1 MRSQQS
7 IFMMAAI
14 ALLSLAALA
23 IVRGRGPLKIP
34 LILLCLDVAG
44 WSAASSTYAVYGTVA
59 LSGID
64 HVLTPLTSPLAL
76 DFTLAFVGALRASHL
91 TRFAAF
97 ILCGALSVA
106 SLVAFVIPSLRPF
119 VDSRA
124 WGVWLLASSVPTM
137 AVGLTTLIR
146 HRQLTTDPEER
157 MRTSFLLVVFGI
169 GTLFGSTEV
178 IASYVPSCPQ
188 LGSVGMLA
196 CAIGL
201 GIVTI
206 RFRLLELVVPWR
218 FVVGLIAGACLIAT
232 ACWNIIHAGGAPRQ
246 VALVLVIVVLALA
259 LISLLRERVTAR
271 ILRADRTSQL
281 ATLGRFTAQ
290 MDHDVRNPLSAL
302 KGAAQLLRRDL
313 SRAEPA
319 IDRGDFIALIIDQ
332 AERIERICDRYRR
345 LSRLDLNRAEIDINQ
360 IVRAVLSRQA
370 PTLPPKVTITSR
382 LSPELPLCWADADLL
397 ATVLENLTRN
407 AVEAMPEGG
416 TLTVQSTARAASRA
430 AIELSV
436 EDTGF
441 GMDARTRERAAD
453 DFFTTKA
460 SGSGFG
466 LAFAKRVTEAHGGRM
481 SIASDPGRGTRI
493 KLWIPAQRAE

>member
-1 MRSQQS
+1 MRLQQS

-23 IVRGRGPLKIP
+23 IARGRGPLKIP

-44 WSAASSTYAVYGTVA
+44 WSAASSTYAVYGTAA

-76 DFTLAFVGALRASHL
+76 EFCLAFVGALRASHL

-106 SLVAFVIPSLRPF
+106 SLIAFVIPGLRPF

-146 HRQLTTDPEER
+146 HRQFTTDPEER
-157 MRTSFLLVVFGI
+157 IRTSFLLIVFGV
-169 GTLFGSTEV
+169 GTLLGSTEV
-178 IASYVPSCPQ
+178 IVSYVPSCPQ

-201 GIVTI
+201 ATVTI
-206 RFRLLELVVPWR
+206 RFRLLEFIVAWR
-218 FVVGLIAGACLIAT
+218 TVVGLIASVMLLVI
-232 ACWNIIHAGGAPRQ
+232 ACWSVLLAGGTVHA
-246 VALVLVIVVLALA
+246 VALVVVIVVLALA
-259 LISLLRERVTAR
+259 LLSLLRERVAAR
-271 ILRADRTSQL
+271 VLRAERTSQL
-281 ATLGRFTAQ
+281 VTLGRFSAQ

-313 SRAEPA
+313 ARAEPA
-319 IDRGDFIALIIDQ
+319 VNRGEFIALIIDQ

-345 LSRLDLNRAEIDINQ
+345 LSRLDLNRAEIDINE

-370 PTLPPKVTITSR
+370 PTLPMSVIIASK
-382 LSPELPLCWADADLL
+382 LSPELPRCWADADLL

-407 AVEAMPEGG
+407 AVEAMPAGG
-416 TLTVQSTARAASRA
+416 TLTVQSNTRAAARS

-436 EDTGF
+436 EDTGS

-460 SGSGFG
+460 TGSGFG
-466 LAFAKRVTEAHGGRM
+466 LAFAKRVTEAHGGSM
-481 SIASDPGRGTRI
+481 SIASEIGRGTRI
-493 KLWIPAQRAE
+493 RLWIPAHRI